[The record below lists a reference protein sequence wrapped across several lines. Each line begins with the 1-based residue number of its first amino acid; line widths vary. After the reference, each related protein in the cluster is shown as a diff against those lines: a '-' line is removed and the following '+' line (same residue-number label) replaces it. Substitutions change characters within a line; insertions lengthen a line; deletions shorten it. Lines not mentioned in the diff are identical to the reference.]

1 MLHACICICHTNATT
16 AVLTNVSEKNPEFW
30 PSCYY
35 LIISFLESFNQINMI
50 SDSYVDYIVNIV

>member
-1 MLHACICICHTNATT
+1 MYIYHTNATT
-16 AVLTNVSEKNPEFW
+16 AVLTYVSEKNPAKTEFW